1 MRSLVLIVLALAG
14 SAAIAAS
21 PAAAGGLIP
30 AAGPWPAPIAGAANP
45 LIGTPHA
52 LNGANASPNAQL
64 RVWLDVG
71 GRTRTEITRRSSD
84 RTMVR
89 GELRNRDTRRA
100 ISGASLTLVA
110 EDVYLGQW
118 VAVGNLRTSRRGR
131 FRAVLPETARHLR
144 TAVIYYPVTSA
155 LPIFSRRLLIRAGS
169 RVWLAKPHGERRTI
183 RFHGRVSGRPVPASG
198 LLVAL
203 QVRNSFGRWVTAR
216 LVRTRPDGRY
226 RVGYRFPRGGR
237 LTVRVLAPGRQPDW
251 PLYAGAS
258 APARIRLRRT
268 TSPHDLTRREPL
280 WPHHSSPGTRER
292 R

>member
-1 MRSLVLIVLALAG
+1 MRSLVPIVLALAG

-21 PAAAGGLIP
+21 PAAAGGLFP

-45 LIGTPHA
+45 LTGTPHA
-52 LNGANASPNAQL
+52 LNGANATPNTQL
-64 RVWLDVG
+64 RVWLVVG
-71 GRTRTEITRRSSD
+71 GKTRTEITRRSSD

-100 ISGASLTLVA
+100 ISGAALTVVA

-118 VAVGNLRTSRRGR
+118 VAVGNLRTSRRGQ

-144 TAVIYYPVTSA
+144 VAVIYYPAVTSP
-155 LPIFSRRLLIRAGS
+155 LPIFSRRLLIRTSS
-169 RVWLAKPHGERRTI
+169 RVWLAKPHGERRAV
-183 RFHGRVSGRPVPASG
+183 RFHGRVSGGPVPASG

-237 LTVRVLAPGRQPDW
+237 LTVRVLVVGRQPGW

-258 APARIRLRRT
+258 APARIRLR
-268 TSPHDLTRREPL
+268 
-280 WPHHSSPGTRER
+280 
-292 R
+292 